1 MPASTADFYA
11 KDYTKK
17 YPGLTLAEAK
27 RIGDEIGLDWA
38 KVDLGEFIQGI
49 KEEMEHGSE
58 YGSATQVHDDS
69 YVTAGRI
76 AYAHMIEVPNYYTLL
91 EEMETKGEE
100 MLPGDQSKLDW
111 VAEQRKRF
119 AKEWESASAEAERL
133 EKSA

>member
-27 RIGDEIGLDWA
+27 RIGDEIGLDWD

-49 KEEMEHGSE
+49 KAEMEHGSA
-58 YGSATQVHDDS
+58 YGSNTKVHDDS
-69 YVTAGRI
+69 YVTSGRI

-100 MLPGDQSKLDW
+100 MLPGDQAKLDW

-119 AKEWESASAEAERL
+119 AKEWEAASAAAKGL
-133 EKSA
+133 EN

>member
-1 MPASTADFYA
+1 MTASTADFYA

-27 RIGDEIGLDWA
+27 RIGDEIGLDWD

-58 YGSATQVHDDS
+58 YGSNTKVHDDS
-69 YVTAGRI
+69 YVTSGRI

-100 MLPGDQSKLDW
+100 MLPGDQAKLDW

-119 AKEWESASAEAERL
+119 AKEWEEASKAAASQE
-133 EKSA
+133 